1 MISFLPLAHMLERAC
16 ENAMF
21 YAGGAIGYYSG
32 DIKELTNDL
41 KALKPTIMPA
51 VPRLLNRVYDKIQ
64 NEISNSPIKKMLFR
78 MALNSKEGELR
89 RGIIR
94 KNSFWDKIVFKKVQE
109 AFGGRLRLVVGC
121 LLIRFYE
128 SLSFFFFQV
137 IGSAPLA
144 GPVLTFTRCAL
155 GCLVVEGYGQTECV
169 AAVTL
174 TVQGDFMPE
183 HVGPPIACCCLKVGK
198 FR

>member
-21 YAGGAIGYYSG
+21 YAGGAVGFYSG

-51 VPRLLNRVYDKIQ
+51 VPRLLNRVYDKIN

-78 MALNSKEGELR
+78 MALNSKEAEIR

-94 KNSFWDKIVFKKVQE
+94 KNSLWDKLVFKKVQE
-109 AFGGRLRLVVGC
+109 AFGGRLRLM
-121 LLIRFYE
+121 
-128 SLSFFFFQV
+128 V

-174 TVQGDFMPE
+174 TVQGDHVPG
-183 HVGPPIACCCLKVGK
+183 HVGPPIACCCLKVI
-198 FR
+198 

>member
-41 KALKPTIMPA
+41 KALKPTVMPA
-51 VPRLLNRVYDKIQ
+51 VPRLLNRVYDKIN

-78 MALNSKEGELR
+78 MAIKSKEAEIR
-89 RGIIR
+89 RGIVR
-94 KNSFWDKIVFKKVQE
+94 KNSFWDKLVFKKVQE
-109 AFGGRLRLVVGC
+109 AFGGQLRLM
-121 LLIRFYE
+121 
-128 SLSFFFFQV
+128 V

-174 TVQGDFMPE
+174 TVQGKERISF
-183 HVGPPIACCCLKVGK
+183 
-198 FR
+198 